1 LSYLP
6 HTEDEIR
13 TMLDRIGLERCEDLF
28 ATVPESLRRRAE
40 LKLAPELDE
49 RALLR
54 HFAESAASNLSVRG
68 TTSFLGAGAYDHFI
82 PSSVDA
88 LASRGEFVTAYTPY
102 QAEISQGTLQ
112 AIYEFQTMLCQLLG
126 LDVANA
132 SLYDGASATAEA
144 ALMSLRVTRRRR
156 IYMSRG
162 VHPHYR
168 KVVETYTRGIGAELE
183 LLPLSEDG
191 RTQLPT
197 SLSGE
202 AAAVILQSPNF
213 FGCIE
218 DLAALAEA
226 AHSSGALAIST
237 TAEALAL
244 ALLRT
249 PGDSGIDVAC
259 GEAQSFGVP
268 ISFGGPHVGFMAA
281 RRELVRNLP
290 GRLIGETLDS
300 DGRRAFVMTLTT
312 REQHIRRER
321 ATSNIC
327 TNQALCALR
336 VTIYLA
342 LMGKRGLRRLAEIN
356 LSLSSYARRELSDAG
371 LRIPYAAPTFN
382 EFVVEV
388 PNLSERLQRCAQQGI
403 QPGVSLGD
411 LNPELGDRLL
421 VCTTE
426 MNDREQIDRLV
437 RVLR

>member
-1 LSYLP
+1 MSYLP
-6 HTEDEIR
+6 HTDDEIR

-28 ATVPESLRRRAE
+28 AMVPESLRRRAE

-54 HFAESAASNLSVRG
+54 HFAEHAASNLSVRG
-68 TTSFLGAGAYDHFI
+68 TTSFLGGGAYNHFI

-156 IYMSRG
+156 IYVSRG

-197 SLSGE
+197 SL
-202 AAAVILQSPNF
+202 ADDTAAVILQSPNF

-218 DLAALAEA
+218 DLTAFAEA
-226 AHSSGALAIST
+226 AHAAGALAIST

-268 ISFGGPHVGFMAA
+268 ISFGGPHIGFMAT

-300 DGRRAFVMTLTT
+300 DGRRAFVMTLTA

-342 LMGKRGLRRLAEIN
+342 LMGRRGLRRLAEIN
-356 LSLSSYARRELSDAG
+356 LSLSSYARRELSEAG
-371 LRIPYAAPTFN
+371 LRVPYSAPTFN

-388 PNLSERLQRCAQQGI
+388 PNLSKRLQRCAQQGI

-411 LNPELGDRLL
+411 LDPELDDRLL

-437 RVLR
+437 RELR

>member
-1 LSYLP
+1 
-6 HTEDEIR
+6 
-13 TMLDRIGLERCEDLF
+13 
-28 ATVPESLRRRAE
+28 
-40 LKLAPELDE
+40 
-49 RALLR
+49 
-54 HFAESAASNLSVRG
+54 
-68 TTSFLGAGAYDHFI
+68 
-82 PSSVDA
+82 
-88 LASRGEFVTAYTPY
+88 
-102 QAEISQGTLQ
+102 
-112 AIYEFQTMLCQLLG
+112 
-126 LDVANA
+126 
-132 SLYDGASATAEA
+132 
-144 ALMSLRVTRRRR
+144 
-156 IYMSRG
+156 MSRG

-197 SLSGE
+197 SLPGD
-202 AAAVILQSPNF
+202 AASVILQSPNF

-218 DLAALAEA
+218 DLAAFAEA
-226 AHSSGALAIST
+226 AHAAGALAIST